1 MLRGDTTML
10 VSVPSP
16 LPHVLLK
23 LTNDHELGV
32 MINGPTSSLP
42 VQQSKSAS
50 GS

>member
-1 MLRGDTTML
+1 ML

-23 LTNDHELGV
+23 LVNDPKLGV
-32 MINGPTSSLP
+32 MINKPTSSLP
-42 VQQSKSAS
+42 VQQSMSAF